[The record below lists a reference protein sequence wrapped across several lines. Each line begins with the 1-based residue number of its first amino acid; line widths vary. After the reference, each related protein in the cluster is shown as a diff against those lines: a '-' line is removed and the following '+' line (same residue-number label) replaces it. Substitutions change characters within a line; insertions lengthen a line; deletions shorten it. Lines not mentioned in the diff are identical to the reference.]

1 MRSTRSL
8 LSVAG
13 LALTLNAGA
22 SGAVTPSPPSVPTI
36 PYEKYRLGN
45 GLEVILAQ
53 DRTLPVVAIN
63 LWYHVGAANEEPGR
77 TGFAHLFEHMMF
89 TGTKHA
95 KRGLAD
101 ELLAAAGVS
110 DSNATTSF
118 DRTNYFDTVPSNQL
132 ELALWTHAD
141 RMGYLLDSLDQ
152 TALSNQQD
160 VVRNERRQSSENRP
174 YGIVDEAMFH
184 ALFPAGHPYRPMII
198 GSHVDIQAARI
209 ADVRDFFKRYY
220 RPNNATLVI
229 AGDFATANA
238 KRLVQKEFG
247 TFRRGVDIASPS
259 VVTPALTSEQRL
271 TVTDQIELERLDIG
285 WLTPPKF
292 APDDAE
298 LTIASSILAGGKASR
313 LYQKLVHDLEV
324 AQDVSADQDSYALTS
339 IFQLQAVA
347 RAGHT
352 AAELQPLVDAELK
365 RLADEG
371 PTDREV
377 ERARNQIERTLY
389 ADLQKVGGRADQLNM
404 YNQYLGDQGYLPKDI
419 ERYARV
425 SAADVKRAVRER
437 LRGNARVVIY
447 AVRGEKKLDSDPPP
461 PAPIVASGTESIN
474 ADEPWRNTPPKP
486 GPVRVP
492 VLPKPQS
499 FKLAN
504 GLTVL
509 HLQRPQMPLVSIEL
523 VVNGGLASTDPALPG
538 VPDFAASLLDEGTT
552 TRDSLAIAEQL
563 EQLGSAYNALT
574 LRDTTTLVVESLSRN
589 AGDSMRVLA
598 DIAQHPVFPPDE
610 IERERKS
617 RESEIASAREE
628 GATLAGAAFARA
640 VFGPANPLGVPGIG
654 TEQSVAQ
661 TTRDDLNRWWQAR
674 FRPQNAALIVVGAID
689 AASARELAER
699 EWGAW
704 QGVGTAPAPAAV
716 PVPTMIKA
724 RAIIVDKPNAPQTEL
739 RVGRLGTVRTTPDYP
754 ALQVLNFIVGGGYT
768 SRINQ
773 NLRED
778 KGYTYG
784 AQSRFDYGRTQGAFY
799 VATAVRTDVSGPA
812 VAEILAELAR
822 AHSSPISPS
831 EMAQGRG
838 ALMQSLPA
846 RFETNGAVAAS
857 FSDLFVY
864 AFPLDYFQRLPAEYA
879 SVRAPAADKLA
890 HRYLDPSTMVI
901 IAVGDRKQVE
911 PALAKLG
918 IESIQVWPIA
928 GTLF

>member
-1 MRSTRSL
+1 MKPCKL
-8 LSVAG
+8 PALAALI
-13 LALTLNAGA
+13 LALAGA
-22 SGAVTPSPPSVPTI
+22 PAPALAADAAPAVAF
-36 PYEKYRLGN
+36 EKYTLPN
-45 GLEVILAQ
+45 GLEVILVE
-53 DRTLPVVAIN
+53 DHKLPLTAVN
-63 LWYHVGAANEEPGR
+63 LWYHVGPANEAPGR

-89 TGTKHA
+89 AATRHVP
-95 KRGLAD
+95 RGLAD
-101 ELLAAAGVS
+101 RLLEGAGAT
-110 DSNATTSF
+110 DSNGSTDF

-184 ALFPAGHPYRPMII
+184 ALFPVGHPYRPMII

-229 AGDFATANA
+229 AGDFDTANA

-404 YNQYLGDQGYLPKDI
+404 YNQYLGDPGYLPKDI

-474 ADEPWRNTPPKP
+474 ADEPWRNTTPKP

>member
-229 AGDFATANA
+229 AGDFDTANA
-238 KRLVQKEFG
+238 KRLVQKQFG

-404 YNQYLGDQGYLPKDI
+404 YNQYLGDPGYLPKDI

>member
-1 MRSTRSL
+1 MHRTRSL
-8 LSVAG
+8 LSAAG
-13 LALTLNAGA
+13 LALTLNAA
-22 SGAVTPSPPSVPTI
+22 TAAAAPPSPTMLPTI
-36 PYEKYRLGN
+36 PFEKYALEN

-53 DRTLPVVAIN
+53 DRTLPVVAVN

-89 TGTKHA
+89 AGTKHA

-101 ELLAAAGVS
+101 ELLAAAGVT

-141 RMGYLLDSLDQ
+141 RMGYLLDALDQ
-152 TALSNQQD
+152 TALTNQQD
-160 VVRNERRQSSENRP
+160 VVRNERRQSTENRP

-184 ALFPAGHPYRPMII
+184 ALFPQGHPYRPVII

-209 ADVRDFFKRYY
+209 DDIRAFFKRYY

-229 AGDFATANA
+229 VGDFDTANA
-238 KRLVQKEFG
+238 KRLVQKQFG
-247 TFRRGVDIASPS
+247 TFRRGETVPPPK
-259 VVTPALTSEQRL
+259 VVTPALTAEKRL

-292 APDDAE
+292 APGDAE
-298 LTIASSILAGGKASR
+298 LTIAAGILAGGKASR
-313 LYQKLVHDLEV
+313 LYQKLVYELQV
-324 AQDVSADQDSYALTS
+324 AQDVSADQDSYALSS

-352 AAELQPLVDAELK
+352 AAELAPLVDAELQK
-365 RLADEG
+365 LAEQG
-371 PTDREV
+371 PTDQEV
-377 ERARNQIERTLY
+377 ERARNQLERSLY
-389 ADLQKVGGRADQLNM
+389 QGLQKVGGRADQLNL
-404 YNQYLGDQGYLPKDI
+404 YNQYLGDPGYLPKDI

-425 SAADVKRAVRER
+425 SAADVKRAISER
-437 LRGNARVVIY
+437 LKSNARVVIF
-447 AVRGEKKLDSDPPP
+447 AVRGDKKLDPDP
-461 PAPIVASGTESIN
+461 PAPPPLAASGTESIN

-486 GPVRVP
+486 GPVRAP
-492 VLPKPQS
+492 TLPRPES

-509 HLQRPQMPLVSIEL
+509 HLYRPQMPIVTTEL
-523 VVNGGLASTDPALPG
+523 VVNGGLASTDPARPG
-538 VPDFAASLLDEGTT
+538 VPDFSASLLDEGTT
-552 TRDSLAIAEQL
+552 TRNAQAIAEQL

-574 LRDTTTLVVESLSRN
+574 QRDTTTLVVDSLARN
-589 AGDSMRVLA
+589 VGDAMKLLA

-610 IERERKS
+610 VERQRKS
-617 RESEIASAREE
+617 RESDIASAREE
-628 GATLAGAAFARA
+628 AGTLAAAAFARA
-640 VFGPANPLGVPGIG
+640 IFGPDNPLGVPGIG
-654 TEQSVAQ
+654 TEKSVAQ
-661 TTRDDLNRWWQAR
+661 ITRDDLRRWWEAQ
-674 FRPQNAALIVVGAID
+674 FRPSNAALVVTGAID
-689 AASARELAER
+689 GATVRALAER
-699 EWGAW
+699 EWGGW
-704 QGVGTAPAPAAV
+704 LGVARTPDKTMAAPATTV
-716 PVPTMIKA
+716 KV
-724 RAIIVDKPNAPQTEL
+724 RAIVVDKPNAPQTEI

-754 ALQVLNFIVGGGYT
+754 ALQVLNFVVGGGYT

-773 NLRED
+773 NLREE

-784 AQSRFDYGRTQGAFY
+784 AQSRFDYGRTLGAFY
-799 VATAVRTDVSGPA
+799 VATAVRSDVTGPA
-812 VAEILAELAR
+812 IHEILAELAR
-822 AHSSPISPS
+822 TQTSSLSAA

-846 RFETNGAVAAS
+846 RFATNGAVAAS

-864 AFPLDYFQRLPAEYA
+864 GLPLDYFQRLPSRYA
-879 SVRAPAADKLA
+879 DVRAAAADKLA
-890 HRYLDPSTMVI
+890 QRYLDPATMVI
-901 IAVGDRKQVE
+901 IAVGDRRQIE

-918 IESIQVWPIA
+918 IAPVEVWPIA